1 MKRASR
7 TNVSLLLCI
16 TISKNTRRRCR
27 PVCLPFMS
35 FIFAAFVHPPYCQ
48 MRLGKMNGGHT
59 GPPLRRRRGTFAN
72 KQVLC
77 LTGVNSKCC
86 PHHSGTGPTFAK
98 RPNKLRTHAR
108 LRLLATR
115 NAANGKTKG
124 RILHCKMRPS
134 IKPLAYRLLRARNIT
149 RRRRSRMPCYF
160 FITLVVS
167 APFLTMSRPVAGT
180 SSMLKPAAGAE

>member
-16 TISKNTRRRCR
+16 TISKNTRRRGR
-27 PVCLPFMS
+27 PVCLPFMP
-35 FIFAAFVHPPYCQ
+35 FIFAAFVHPPFCK
-48 MRLGKMNGGHT
+48 MRLGKMKGGHT

-72 KQVLC
+72 KQVLR
-77 LTGVNSKCC
+77 LTGVYRKRC
-86 PHHSGTGPTFAK
+86 PHHSGADPTFAK

-108 LRLLATR
+108 LRLFATR
-115 NAANGKTKG
+115 KAANGKTNG
-124 RILHCKMRPS
+124 RILQGKMRPS
-134 IKPLAYRLLRARNIT
+134 IKPLAYRLLRALNIT

-167 APFLTMSRPVAGT
+167 APFLTISRPVAGT